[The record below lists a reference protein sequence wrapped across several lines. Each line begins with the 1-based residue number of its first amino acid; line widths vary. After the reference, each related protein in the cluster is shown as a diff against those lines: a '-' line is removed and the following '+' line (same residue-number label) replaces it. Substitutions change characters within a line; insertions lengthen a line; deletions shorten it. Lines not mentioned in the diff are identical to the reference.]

1 MTDLMAELRKLRNE
15 ALNDIQHLKE
25 RLRQH
30 NLAMSNYA
38 PSYESLR
45 RILAEEF
52 EARINRHIAEK
63 QARIVA
69 IDKQIDKLLGI
80 GIGVSDV

>member
-1 MTDLMAELRKLRNE
+1 MAELRKLRNE
-15 ALNDIQHLKE
+15 TRNDIQALKN

-30 NLAMSNYA
+30 HLALSNCC
-38 PSYESLR
+38 PSYELGRQS
-45 RILAEEF
+45 EEF
-52 EARINRHIAEK
+52 QAAINKHIAEK